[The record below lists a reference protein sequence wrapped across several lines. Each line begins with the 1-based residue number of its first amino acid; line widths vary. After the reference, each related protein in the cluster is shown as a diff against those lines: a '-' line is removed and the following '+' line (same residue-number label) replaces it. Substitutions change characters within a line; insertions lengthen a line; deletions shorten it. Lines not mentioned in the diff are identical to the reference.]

1 MRKLSGFPAKDKSCV
16 VCVFCHVNLACCSVS
31 VATVPFNVTATPAA
45 PIFFFVASLEN
56 IQVMVGREPKYDTL
70 GQRVKQ
76 LAPSCQRSL
85 NLIQE
90 VYLAFDFD
98 AKV

>member
-1 MRKLSGFPAKDKSCV
+1 
-16 VCVFCHVNLACCSVS
+16 
-31 VATVPFNVTATPAA
+31 
-45 PIFFFVASLEN
+45 
-56 IQVMVGREPKYDTL
+56 VGREPKYDTL